1 MEIVGRRV
9 TEEKRYMMSSD
20 FFPVID
26 LVKTGSRIRQ
36 LRIASGLSVRQVQ
49 EHFGFEYPQ
58 AVYKWEAGKCLPT
71 VDNLLVLR
79 RLFHLEHL
87 EDLLVLDGQEVSPV
101 YGTFFQRLFQLSPAI
116 LLAT

>member
-1 MEIVGRRV
+1 
-9 TEEKRYMMSSD
+9 MMSGD

-36 LRIASGLSVRQVQ
+36 LRVARGLTVRQVQ
-49 EHFGFEYPQ
+49 DHFGFEYPQ

-79 RLFHLEHL
+79 RLFHVEHI
-87 EDLLVLDGQEVSPV
+87 EDLLVLQDQEVSPV
-101 YGTFFQRLFQLSPAI
+101 YIDFFQLSAI

>member
-1 MEIVGRRV
+1 
-9 TEEKRYMMSSD
+9 MMSGD

-26 LVKTGSRIRQ
+26 LVKTGRRIRQ
-36 LRIASGLSVRQVQ
+36 HRIASGLTVRQVQ
-49 EHFGFEYPQ
+49 DHFGFEYPQ

-87 EDLLVLDGQEVSPV
+87 EDLLVLQDQEVSPV
-101 YGTFFQRLFQLSPAI
+101 YGPFYQHASAI